1 MVQYPKD
8 ETEISLS
15 MLLEVLDAL
24 KAYGANVVVVGGW
37 APYFLLQKFGSKEAE
52 QHTGSL
58 DGDLALNFQR
68 IPEDKYE
75 TILETLVRLGYS
87 QRKSASGK
95 PVPASF
101 EKAVR
106 LNEVTFTMQI
116 DFLAGEYGGTAQNH
130 RHQEVQDMLA
140 RKGRGTDLVFDN
152 FYDNDVQGR
161 FPNGAEVRVRVNFAN
176 EVAMFAMKGVTIA
189 QRTKAK
195 DYYDLY
201 MITKHLEGGPVAL
214 GKRLIAVKHNKI
226 IVEAIDNVRQYF
238 DSPKGLGP
246 TSVADF
252 MGEDNQ
258 EAREIIQRDAYEVM
272 QSVIGE
278 LDRVA
283 SAADAGS

>member
-1 MVQYPKD
+1 
-8 ETEISLS
+8 
-15 MLLEVLDAL
+15 
-24 KAYGANVVVVGGW
+24 
-37 APYFLLQKFGSKEAE
+37 
-52 QHTGSL
+52 
-58 DGDLALNFQR
+58 
-68 IPEDKYE
+68 
-75 TILETLVRLGYS
+75 
-87 QRKSASGK
+87 
-95 PVPASF
+95 
-101 EKAVR
+101 
-106 LNEVTFTMQI
+106 
-116 DFLAGEYGGTAQNH
+116 
-130 RHQEVQDMLA
+130 
-140 RKGRGTDLVFDN
+140 
-152 FYDNDVQGR
+152 
-161 FPNGAEVRVRVNFAN
+161 VRVNFAN